1 MRKDTFKNLLTK
13 AGVKDKEAVQIYA
26 YDVWQKLINTK
37 AEDFKEARL
46 IMCGASNIKEGG
58 FLYSFL
64 SNHEIHS
71 ISNDKKLITILVKGN
86 PKKLRKELLEAADRR
101 KAEVYSYNL
110 ENHTDQLRA
119 DFVF

>member
-1 MRKDTFKNLLTK
+1 MRKDKFKNPLTK
-13 AGVKDKEAVQIYA
+13 AGVKDKQVVQIYA

-86 PKKLRKELLEAADRR
+86 PKKLRKELLEVADRR

>member
-1 MRKDTFKNLLTK
+1 MKINSFKNMLIEAKVT
-13 AGVKDKEAVQIYA
+13 DKQTVQIYV
-26 YDVWQKLINTK
+26 YDIWQNLIDKN

-58 FLYSFL
+58 FLYPFL

-86 PKKLRKELLEAADRR
+86 PKKLRKELLEVADRR
-101 KAEVYSYNL
+101 KAEVYSYNQK
-110 ENHTDQLRA
+110 NHTDQLKA

>member
-26 YDVWQKLINTK
+26 YDVWQKLIDTE

-46 IMCGASNIKEGG
+46 IMCGASNIKEDG
-58 FLYSFL
+58 FLYPFL
-64 SNHEIHS
+64 SNHEIQS

-86 PKKLRKELLEAADRR
+86 PKKLRDEIMNAANRR

-110 ENHTDQLRA
+110 ENHTDQLKA

>member
-13 AGVKDKEAVQIYA
+13 AGVKDKQVVQIYA
-26 YDVWQKLINTK
+26 YDIWQKLINTK

-58 FLYSFL
+58 FLYPFL

-110 ENHTDQLRA
+110 ENHTDQLKA

>member
-110 ENHTDQLRA
+110 KNHTDQLKA